1 MAHRQAPAVGC
12 AIGQSTVRGGV
23 MFRLIL
29 QRLAMAVPTLLLI
42 SVMVFTLIRLI
53 PGDPALLM
61 LGDMADP
68 QSLADMRSSLGLDH
82 SLVSQYLI
90 WIRAVLSGDLGFS
103 ITSQQAVLPL
113 IFERFTVSAQIVLVS
128 VLLATLIAV
137 PVGMLAAWKQ
147 NSALDLGLVASATV
161 LLSIPSFWLGLLLLY
176 VFGIQLEWLPV
187 VGYVSF
193 ADDPWQA
200 LTFLVLP
207 IVTLTLVE
215 FGSIARMARASTIEV
230 LRLEY
235 IAHARAKGLSEGA
248 VLWRHALRNAFA
260 PTLTLIGLIL
270 GNLLGGIAVLET
282 VFTLP
287 GIGRLMV
294 DSIFARDYPVLQGCL
309 LLITGI
315 YVLVNLLVDLLYPL
329 FDPRVKL

>member
-1 MAHRQAPAVGC
+1 
-12 AIGQSTVRGGV
+12 
-23 MFRLIL
+23 MFRFIAQKLG
-29 QRLAMAVPTLLLI
+29 MAVPTLLLI
-42 SVMVFTLIRLI
+42 SVMVFALIRFI

-68 QSLADMRSSLGLDH
+68 KSLADMRQTLGLDH
-82 SLVSQYLI
+82 SLIMQFGI
-90 WIRAVLSGDLGFS
+90 WFKAVASGDLGFS
-103 ITSQQAVLPL
+103 ISTREAVLPL
-113 IFERFTVSAQIVLVS
+113 IFERFTVSAGIVLIA

-137 PVGMLAAWKQ
+137 PLGLLAAWKQ
-147 NSALDLGLVASATV
+147 NSALDIGLVMGATL

-176 VFGIQLEWLPV
+176 GFGIKLAWLPV
-187 VGYVSF
+187 VGYVGLGQ
-193 ADDPWQA
+193 DPWLA
-200 LTFLVLP
+200 LSYLVLP
-207 IVTLTLVE
+207 VVTLTLVE
-215 FGSIARMARASTIEV
+215 VGAVARMARASTIEV

-235 IAHARAKGLSEGA
+235 IAHARAKGLSERA

-260 PTLTLIGLIL
+260 PTWTLVGLTL

-294 DSIFARDYPVLQGCL
+294 DAIFARDYPVLQGCL
-309 LLITGI
+309 LLITVV
-315 YVLVNLLVDLLYPL
+315 YVLVNLCVDLLYPL

>member
-1 MAHRQAPAVGC
+1 
-12 AIGQSTVRGGV
+12 
-23 MFRLIL
+23 MFRFIAQKLG
-29 QRLAMAVPTLLLI
+29 MAVPTLLLI
-42 SVMVFTLIRLI
+42 SVMVFALIRFI

-68 QSLADMRSSLGLDH
+68 QSLADMRQALGLDH
-82 SLVSQYLI
+82 SLVTQFGI
-90 WIRAVLSGDLGFS
+90 WIKAVLSGDLGFS
-103 ITSQQAVLPL
+103 ISTREAVLPL
-113 IFERFTVSAQIVLVS
+113 ILERFAVSAGIVLIA

-137 PVGMLAAWKQ
+137 PLGLLAAWKQ
-147 NSALDLGLVASATV
+147 NSVLDLGLVISATL

-176 VFGIQLEWLPV
+176 GFGIKLGWLPV

-193 ADDPWQA
+193 GQDPWQA
-200 LTFLVLP
+200 LSYLVLP

-215 FGSIARMARASTIEV
+215 VGAIARMARASTIEV

-235 IAHARAKGLSEGA
+235 IAHARAKGLSESA

-260 PTLTLIGLIL
+260 PTWTLVGLIL

-294 DSIFARDYPVLQGCL
+294 DAIFARDYPVLQGCL
-309 LLITGI
+309 LLITFV
-315 YVLVNLLVDLLYPL
+315 YVLVNLFVDLLYPL

>member
-1 MAHRQAPAVGC
+1 
-12 AIGQSTVRGGV
+12 

-42 SVMVFTLIRLI
+42 SVMVFALIRLI

-82 SLVSQYLI
+82 SMVSQYLI
-90 WIRAVLSGDLGFS
+90 WIKAVLSGDLGFS

-113 IFERFTVSAQIVLVS
+113 IFDRFTVSAQIVLVS

-193 ADDPWQA
+193 GDNPWLA
-200 LTFLVLP
+200 LTYLVLP

>member
-1 MAHRQAPAVGC
+1 
-12 AIGQSTVRGGV
+12 
-23 MFRLIL
+23 MFRFIVH
-29 QRLAMAVPTLLLI
+29 RLGMAIPTLLLI
-42 SVMVFTLIRLI
+42 SVMVFALIRFI

-68 QSLADMRSSLGLDH
+68 QSLAQMRSSLGLDH
-82 SLVSQYLI
+82 SVVTQYLI
-90 WIRAVLSGDLGFS
+90 WIKSVLSGDLGFS
-103 ITSQQAVLPL
+103 ISSRQAVLPL
-113 IFERFTVSAQIVLVS
+113 LFERFSVSATIVLIS
-128 VLLATLIAV
+128 VALATLIAV
-137 PVGMLAAWKQ
+137 PVGLFAAWKQ
-147 NSALDLGLVASATV
+147 NSPMDLGLVASATL

-176 VFGIQLEWLPV
+176 GFGIKLGWLPV
-187 VGYVSF
+187 VGYVGI
-193 ADDPWQA
+193 AEDPLKA
-200 LTFLVLP
+200 VTYLVLP

-215 FGSIARMARASTIEV
+215 FGAIARMARASTIEV
-230 LRLEY
+230 LRLDY

-260 PTLTLIGLIL
+260 PTWTLVGLIL

-309 LLITGI
+309 LLITCI
-315 YVLVNLLVDLLYPL
+315 YVLVNLCVDLLYPL

>member
-1 MAHRQAPAVGC
+1 
-12 AIGQSTVRGGV
+12 

-42 SVMVFTLIRLI
+42 SVMVFALIRLI

-90 WIRAVLSGDLGFS
+90 WIKAVLSGDLGFS

-113 IFERFTVSAQIVLVS
+113 IFDRFTVSAQIVLVS

-147 NSALDLGLVASATV
+147 NSAIDLGLVASATV

-193 ADDPWQA
+193 GDNPWLA
-200 LTFLVLP
+200 LTYLVLP

-294 DSIFARDYPVLQGCL
+294 NSIFARDYPVLQGCL

>member
-1 MAHRQAPAVGC
+1 
-12 AIGQSTVRGGV
+12 

-42 SVMVFTLIRLI
+42 SVMVFALIRLI

-82 SLVSQYLI
+82 SLVNQYLI
-90 WIRAVLSGDLGFS
+90 WIKAVLSGDLGFS

-113 IFERFTVSAQIVLVS
+113 IFDRFTVSAQIVLVS

-193 ADDPWQA
+193 GDNPWLA
-200 LTFLVLP
+200 LTYLVLP

>member
-1 MAHRQAPAVGC
+1 
-12 AIGQSTVRGGV
+12 

-42 SVMVFTLIRLI
+42 SVMVFALIRLI

-68 QSLADMRSSLGLDH
+68 QSLADMRGSLGLDH

-90 WIRAVLSGDLGFS
+90 WIKAVLSGDLGFS
-103 ITSQQAVLPL
+103 ITSKQAVLPL

-193 ADDPWQA
+193 ADNPWQA

>member
-1 MAHRQAPAVGC
+1 MLR
-12 AIGQSTVRGGV
+12 
-23 MFRLIL
+23 FIL
-29 QRLAMAVPTLLLI
+29 QKLGMAVPTLLLI
-42 SVMVFTLIRLI
+42 SLMVFALIRLV

-68 QSLADMRSSLGLDH
+68 QSLADMRATLGLDH
-82 SLVSQYLI
+82 SLVTQFLI
-90 WIRAVLSGDLGFS
+90 WFKAVLSGDLGVS
-103 ITSQQAVLPL
+103 ISTREAVLPL
-113 IFERFTVSAQIVLVS
+113 ILERFAVSAGIVLVA

-137 PVGMLAAWKQ
+137 PVGLLAAWKQ
-147 NSALDLGLVASATV
+147 NSALDLGLVTGATL

-176 VFGIQLEWLPV
+176 AFGIKLGWLPV

-193 ADDPWQA
+193 GENPWQA
-200 LTFLVLP
+200 LSYLVLP

-215 FGSIARMARASTIEV
+215 LGAITRMARASTIEV

-235 IAHARAKGLSEGA
+235 IAHARAKGLSESA

-260 PTLTLIGLIL
+260 PTWTLVGLIL

-294 DSIFARDYPVLQGCL
+294 DAIFARDYPVLQGCL
-309 LLITGI
+309 LLITFV
-315 YVLVNLLVDLLYPL
+315 YVLVNLFVDLLYPL

>member
-1 MAHRQAPAVGC
+1 
-12 AIGQSTVRGGV
+12 
-23 MFRLIL
+23 MFRFIT
-29 QRLAMAVPTLLLI
+29 QRLGMAVPTFLLI
-42 SVMVFTLIRLI
+42 SIMVFALIRFI

-61 LGDMADP
+61 LGDMADAK
-68 QSLADMRSSLGLDH
+68 SLADMRQSLGLDH
-82 SLVSQYLI
+82 SVPTQYLV
-90 WIRAVLSGDLGFS
+90 WMKSVLGGDLGHS
-103 ITSQQAVLPL
+103 ITTRQPVLPL
-113 IFERFTVSAQIVLVS
+113 ILDRFSVSATIVLVA
-128 VLLATLIAV
+128 VLLATLLAV
-137 PVGMLAAWKQ
+137 PVGLLAAWKQ
-147 NSALDLGLVASATV
+147 NSAMDLGLVAVAT
-161 LLSIPSFWLGLLLLY
+161 LMLSIPSFWLGLLLLY
-176 VFGIQLEWLPV
+176 AFGIKLGWLPV

-193 ADDPWQA
+193 GESPLKA
-200 LTFLVLP
+200 LTYVMLP

-235 IAHARAKGLSEGA
+235 IAHARAKGLSEAA

-260 PTLTLIGLIL
+260 PTWTLVGLIL

-294 DSIFARDYPVLQGCL
+294 DAIFARDYPVLQGCL
-309 LLITGI
+309 LLITFI
-315 YVLVNLLVDLLYPL
+315 YVVVNLLVDLLYPI

>member
-1 MAHRQAPAVGC
+1 MMR
-12 AIGQSTVRGGV
+12 
-23 MFRLIL
+23 FIL
-29 QRLAMAVPTLLLI
+29 QRLAMSLPTLLLI
-42 SVMVFTLIRLI
+42 SLMVFAIIRMV

-61 LGDMADP
+61 LGDMADA
-68 QSLADMRSSLGLDH
+68 QSLAATREALGLDQPM
-82 SLVSQYLI
+82 VMQFVI
-90 WIRAVLSGDLGFS
+90 WLKAVLSGDLGFS
-103 ITSQQAVLPL
+103 ITTNQAVLPL
-113 IFERFTVSAQIVLVS
+113 LLDRFSVSASIVLVS
-128 VLLATLIAV
+128 VLMAALIAV
-137 PVGMLAAWKQ
+137 PLGLLSAWKQ
-147 NSALDLGLVASATV
+147 NSGLDFGVVAGATL

-176 VFGIQLEWLPV
+176 GFGIKLGWLPV
-187 VGYVSF
+187 VGYVAF
-193 ADDPWQA
+193 GDNPWQA
-200 LTFLVLP
+200 LSYIVLP

-215 FGSIARMARASTIEV
+215 LGAITRMARASAVEV

-235 IAHARAKGLSEGA
+235 ITHARAKGLSERA

-287 GIGRLMV
+287 GLGRLMV
-294 DSIFARDYPVLQGCL
+294 DSIYARDYPVLQGCL
-309 LLITGI
+309 LLVTFV

>member
-1 MAHRQAPAVGC
+1 MLR
-12 AIGQSTVRGGV
+12 
-23 MFRLIL
+23 FIL
-29 QRLAMAVPTLLLI
+29 QKLAMAVPTLLLI
-42 SVMVFTLIRLI
+42 SLMVFALIRLV

-68 QSLADMRSSLGLDH
+68 QSLADMRATLGLDH
-82 SLVSQYLI
+82 SLATQFLI
-90 WIRAVLSGDLGFS
+90 WFKAVLSGDLGVS
-103 ITSQQAVLPL
+103 ISTREAVLPL
-113 IFERFTVSAQIVLVS
+113 ILERFTVSAGIVLVA

-137 PVGMLAAWKQ
+137 PVGLLAAWKQ
-147 NSALDLGLVASATV
+147 NSALDLGLVTGATL

-176 VFGIQLEWLPV
+176 AFGIKLGWLPV

-193 ADDPWQA
+193 GQDPWQA
-200 LTFLVLP
+200 LSYLILP

-215 FGSIARMARASTIEV
+215 LGAITRMARASTIEV

-235 IAHARAKGLSEGA
+235 IAHARAKGLSERA

-260 PTLTLIGLIL
+260 PTWTLVGLIL

-294 DSIFARDYPVLQGCL
+294 DAIFARDYPVLQGCL
-309 LLITGI
+309 LLITFV
-315 YVLVNLLVDLLYPL
+315 YVLVNLFVDLLYPL

>member
-1 MAHRQAPAVGC
+1 
-12 AIGQSTVRGGV
+12 

-42 SVMVFTLIRLI
+42 SVMVFALIRLI

-68 QSLADMRSSLGLDH
+68 QSLAEMRSSLGLDH

-90 WIRAVLSGDLGFS
+90 WIKAVLSGDLGFS

-113 IFERFTVSAQIVLVS
+113 IFDRFTVSAQIVLVS

-193 ADDPWQA
+193 GDNPWLA
-200 LTFLVLP
+200 LTYLVLP

>member
-1 MAHRQAPAVGC
+1 
-12 AIGQSTVRGGV
+12 

-42 SVMVFTLIRLI
+42 SLMVFALIRLI

-68 QSLADMRSSLGLDH
+68 QSLADMRASLGLDH

-90 WIRAVLSGDLGFS
+90 WIKAVLSGDLGFS
-103 ITSQQAVLPL
+103 ITSKQAVLPL

-193 ADDPWQA
+193 GDNPWLA
-200 LTFLVLP
+200 LTYLVLP

>member
-1 MAHRQAPAVGC
+1 
-12 AIGQSTVRGGV
+12 
-23 MFRLIL
+23 MFRFIVH
-29 QRLAMAVPTLLLI
+29 RLGMAIPTLLLI
-42 SVMVFTLIRLI
+42 SVMVFALIRFI

-68 QSLADMRSSLGLDH
+68 QSLAQMRSSLGLDH
-82 SLVSQYLI
+82 SVVTQYLI
-90 WIRAVLSGDLGFS
+90 WIKSVLSGDLGFS
-103 ITSQQAVLPL
+103 ISSRQAVLPL
-113 IFERFTVSAQIVLVS
+113 LFERFSVSATIVLIS
-128 VLLATLIAV
+128 VALATLIAV
-137 PVGMLAAWKQ
+137 PVGLFAAWKQ
-147 NSALDLGLVASATV
+147 NSPMDLGLVASATL

-176 VFGIQLEWLPV
+176 GFGIKLGWLPV
-187 VGYVSF
+187 VGYVGI
-193 ADDPWQA
+193 AEDPLKA
-200 LTFLVLP
+200 VTYLVLP

-215 FGSIARMARASTIEV
+215 FGAIARMARASTIEM
-230 LRLEY
+230 LRLDY

-260 PTLTLIGLIL
+260 PTWTLVGLIL

-309 LLITGI
+309 LLITCI
-315 YVLVNLLVDLLYPL
+315 YVLVNLCVDLLYPL

>member
-1 MAHRQAPAVGC
+1 
-12 AIGQSTVRGGV
+12 

-29 QRLAMAVPTLLLI
+29 QRLGMAVPTLLLI
-42 SVMVFTLIRLI
+42 SVMVFALIRLI

-61 LGDMADP
+61 LGDTADA
-68 QSLADMRSSLGLDH
+68 QSLAAMRHSLGLDH
-82 SLVSQYLI
+82 SLPMQYLL
-90 WIRAVLSGDLGFS
+90 WIKAVLSADLGVS
-103 ITSQQAVLPL
+103 ISSKQAVLPL
-113 IFERFTVSAQIVLVS
+113 IFDRFTVSAQIVLVS

-147 NSALDLGLVASATV
+147 NSPLDLGLVASATL

-176 VFGIQLEWLPV
+176 TFGIQLEWLPV

-193 ADDPWQA
+193 GANPGQA
-200 LTFLVLP
+200 LMYILLP

-230 LRLEY
+230 LRLDY

-260 PTLTLIGLIL
+260 PTLTLVGLIV

-309 LLITGI
+309 LLITAI
-315 YVLVNLLVDLLYPL
+315 YVMVNLLVDLLYPI